1 MRVGNREVNV
11 NGIGST
17 IVAVIVIAICVWLV
31 YFVIEVSRAVGVW
44 PAS

>member
-11 NGIGST
+11 NVHT
-17 IVAVIVIAICVWLV
+17 IVYIIAVAILVWLV
-31 YFVIEVSRAVGVW
+31 YFVIEVTRAVGVW